1 MAMKLFLIRKRFLA
15 TQSTSSSLSP
25 SSSSSSSSSFTVD
38 FLVNSCG
45 LPLKSALLASRK
57 LKLDKKNLRNP
68 PFVLQFL
75 KSHNFDETHISKLIE
90 KRPEVLQSRV
100 EGNLTPKF
108 DFLVANGFVGKLL
121 HDLIIHHT
129 EIFKRALDSRIKP
142 AFSLL
147 KSILHSNENVV
158 VALKRSSRLLSAD
171 LNVNAQ
177 PNIDFLRKEGV
188 PADMVAKLIILN
200 PGTILSKRDRMVYAM
215 NAIKNLGLEPNN
227 TMFVRALIVRL
238 QMTETTWNKK
248 IEVMKSLQWSEEEI
262 LGAFK
267 RYPQILA
274 MSEEKIRSAMDF
286 YINTM
291 ELQRQIIIACPIFL
305 GYSIDKRIRPRY
317 NVIKVLESKE
327 LIKGDM
333 KISTMLNTSEKTFL
347 INYVSRYVEEVPG
360 LLELYKGTAMRA
372 ENEA

>member
-1 MAMKLFLIRKRFLA
+1 
-15 TQSTSSSLSP
+15 
-25 SSSSSSSSSFTVD
+25 
-38 FLVNSCG
+38 
-45 LPLKSALLASRK
+45 
-57 LKLDKKNLRNP
+57 
-68 PFVLQFL
+68 
-75 KSHNFDETHISKLIE
+75 
-90 KRPEVLQSRV
+90 
-100 EGNLTPKF
+100 
-108 DFLVANGFVGKLL
+108 
-121 HDLIIHHT
+121 
-129 EIFKRALDSRIKP
+129 
-142 AFSLL
+142 
-147 KSILHSNENVV
+147 
-158 VALKRSSRLLSAD
+158 
-171 LNVNAQ
+171 
-177 PNIDFLRKEGV
+177 LRKEGV

-333 KISTMLNTSEKTFL
+333 KISTLLNTSEETFL

-360 LLELYKGTAMRA
+360 LLELYKGTAKRTEKDA
-372 ENEA
+372 

>member
-1 MAMKLFLIRKRFLA
+1 
-15 TQSTSSSLSP
+15 
-25 SSSSSSSSSFTVD
+25 
-38 FLVNSCG
+38 
-45 LPLKSALLASRK
+45 
-57 LKLDKKNLRNP
+57 
-68 PFVLQFL
+68 
-75 KSHNFDETHISKLIE
+75 
-90 KRPEVLQSRV
+90 
-100 EGNLTPKF
+100 
-108 DFLVANGFVGKLL
+108 
-121 HDLIIHHT
+121 
-129 EIFKRALDSRIKP
+129 
-142 AFSLL
+142 
-147 KSILHSNENVV
+147 
-158 VALKRSSRLLSAD
+158 
-171 LNVNAQ
+171 
-177 PNIDFLRKEGV
+177 
-188 PADMVAKLIILN
+188 
-200 PGTILSKRDRMVYAM
+200 MVYAM

-333 KISTMLNTSEKTFL
+333 KISTLLNTSEKTFL
-347 INYVSRYVEEVPG
+347 INYVSRYVEDVPG
-360 LLELYKGTAMRA
+360 LLELYKGTAKRA
-372 ENEA
+372 EKDA

>member
-1 MAMKLFLIRKRFLA
+1 MAMKLFLIQKRFLA
-15 TQSTSSSLSP
+15 TPSASSSL
-25 SSSSSSSSSFTVD
+25 SSSSSSSFTVD

-100 EGNLTPKF
+100 EGNLAPRF
-108 DFLVANGFVGKLL
+108 EFLIANGFVGKLL

-129 EIFKRALDSRIKP
+129 EILTSALDSRIKP
-142 AFSLL
+142 AFYLL
-147 KSILHSNENVV
+147 KSFLYCNENIVA
-158 VALKRSSRLLSAD
+158 ALKRSSRLLTAD
-171 LNVNAQ
+171 LNVNAK

-188 PADMVAKLIILN
+188 PVNMVAKLIILN
-200 PGTILSKRDRMVYAM
+200 PGTILSKRGRMVYAM
-215 NAIKNLGLEPNN
+215 NAIKNLGLEPDK
-227 TMFVRALIVRL
+227 TMFVRALSVRL
-238 QMTETTWNKK
+238 QMTESTWNKK
-248 IEVMKSLQWSEEEI
+248 IEVMKSLRWSEEEI
-262 LGAFK
+262 LRAFK

-274 MSEEKIRSAMDF
+274 FSEEKIRSAIDF

-291 ELQRQIIIACPIFL
+291 ELERQIIIANPNFIGF
-305 GYSIDKRIRPRY
+305 SIDKRIRPRY
-317 NVIKVLESKE
+317 NVINVLESKE

-333 KISTMLNTSEKTFL
+333 KISTLLVTSEKKFF
-347 INYVSRYVEEVPG
+347 INYVSRFADEVPG
-360 LLELYKGTAMRA
+360 LLELYKGTAMRTEKDA
-372 ENEA
+372 

>member
-25 SSSSSSSSSFTVD
+25 SSSSSSTVD

-333 KISTMLNTSEKTFL
+333 KISTLLNTSEETFL

-360 LLELYKGTAMRA
+360 LLELYKGTAKRTEKDA
-372 ENEA
+372 